1 MRADSSAV
9 PQFHRLTFASCA
21 YLAALTLEMC
31 STLCQ
36 CSLQHCEGMYTVW
49 DNDVLTAEDMMK
61 CCHLYCNEVLARHS
75 CAVGACVC
83 ACVCVN
89 SSYVELTDCSDECV
103 AICRLG
109 PCLMFCSL
117 ARWMQQL
124 ERCKE
129 VFMSYSH
136 ASTHAHKHTL
146 THQGLGSKIIESQKT
161 WKNALHQSNT
171 SAWLS
176 KCRKSKY
183 LQHVYFMYSLLN
195 ITKTIQYMSQR
206 VWSLKFRILFVLL
219 WFSFVIFR
227 WFSSSVQLS
236 RLEYKSQD

>member
-1 MRADSSAV
+1 MCADSSAV

-124 ERCKE
+124 EWCKE

-146 THQGLGSKIIESQKT
+146 THQGLGSKIN
-161 WKNALHQSNT
+161 W
-171 SAWLS
+171 
-176 KCRKSKY
+176 
-183 LQHVYFMYSLLN
+183 
-195 ITKTIQYMSQR
+195 ITKDMEKCITSI
-206 VWSLKFRILFVLL
+206 
-219 WFSFVIFR
+219 
-227 WFSSSVQLS
+227 
-236 RLEYKSQD
+236 